1 MQTKYL
7 SLLNNYMLFYN
18 MILNITITI
27 DTISIKQPMYD
38 CQEGINPSN
47 SSFQLYLGCRSGINS
62 SKYDV
67 EEVSIDPPI
76 IDNSKIFILNCMQKS
91 NIMHI
96 LMMVFITNELKGYSR
111 SLLIII
117 FKVHHLL
124 HASLKPKTYML
135 NQTLVLNMSLAHNKN
150 NGKQQCKMN
159 INLCCKK
166 KLGL

>member
-1 MQTKYL
+1 
-7 SLLNNYMLFYN
+7 
-18 MILNITITI
+18 
-27 DTISIKQPMYD
+27 
-38 CQEGINPSN
+38 
-47 SSFQLYLGCRSGINS
+47 LGCRSGINS

-150 NGKQQCKMN
+150 NGK
-159 INLCCKK
+159 
-166 KLGL
+166 